1 MVVVSKGSAAT
12 ASHTSV
18 HSPGVTASEP
28 LSAGVRAH
36 DIQLTPAP
44 PSPASLLCCAA
55 GRLLTHRAAG
65 AAAAV
70 DDVQDVADEARWLTS
85 GGRRP
90 AMLYLD
96 GRHAGAGLRAAQC
109 ARAHQVTAHRQTTT
123 TTHTAITTIT
133 TFIVPPSFFS
143 RGVRG

>member
-1 MVVVSKGSAAT
+1 
-12 ASHTSV
+12 
-18 HSPGVTASEP
+18 
-28 LSAGVRAH
+28 
-36 DIQLTPAP
+36 
-44 PSPASLLCCAA
+44 
-55 GRLLTHRAAG
+55 
-65 AAAAV
+65 
-70 DDVQDVADEARWLTS
+70 
-85 GGRRP
+85 
-90 AMLYLD
+90 MLYLD